1 MTTLYRP
8 VLIESAEQAEALP
21 EGTVALQSWGHG
33 TTARTL
39 TNGRWITPSGSA
51 LPHAEVVGMQALVPI
66 EAEEET
72 SVVFKAAGFQDTA
85 THPYSEASMDSDGNV
100 WFGDGLNRV
109 DVTEEFNEWA
119 KQHTRTRYVTPWEE
133 A

>member
-21 EGTVALQSWGHG
+21 EGSLVRDVRSGFDYRARYALGGYLQADLDAGVDV
-33 TTARTL
+33 
-39 TNGRWITPSGSA
+39 
-51 LPHAEVVGMQALVPI
+51 EALVPI

-72 SVVFKAAGFQDTA
+72 RISETRSRWRGFQE
-85 THPYSEASMDSDGNV
+85 SR
-100 WFGDGLNRV
+100 L
-109 DVTEEFNEWA
+109 
-119 KQHTRTRYVTPWEE
+119 VTPWEE

>member
-21 EGTVALQSWGHG
+21 VGTVALQSWGHG

-39 TNGRWITPSGSA
+39 TNGRWITPSGAA
-51 LPHAEVVGMQALVPI
+51 LPHVEAVGFTALVPI

-72 SVVFKAAGFQDTA
+72 LWSGSRHLYTQ
-85 THPYSEASMDSDGNV
+85 
-100 WFGDGLNRV
+100 
-109 DVTEEFNEWA
+109 
-119 KQHTRTRYVTPWEE
+119 TRFVTPWEE

>member
-21 EGTVALQSWGHG
+21 EGTVAFQSWGHG

-39 TNGRWITPSGSA
+39 TGGRWITPSGAA

-66 EAEEET
+66 EAEEEHG
-72 SVVFKAAGFQDTA
+72 AR
-85 THPYSEASMDSDGNV
+85 
-100 WFGDGLNRV
+100 GDGEAEDFYL
-109 DVTEEFNEWA
+109 
-119 KQHTRTRYVTPWEE
+119 TRRFVTPWEE

>member
-21 EGTVALQSWGHG
+21 EGTVAFQSWGHG

-39 TNGRWITPSGSA
+39 TGGRWITPSGAA

-66 EAEEET
+66 EAEEEHVAPDAIT
-72 SVVFKAAGFQDTA
+72 
-85 THPYSEASMDSDGNV
+85 YS
-100 WFGDGLNRV
+100 
-109 DVTEEFNEWA
+109 
-119 KQHTRTRYVTPWEE
+119 RYVTAWEE